1 MVELGQQQNIGGGGR
16 DDCGAGDDLWIIA
29 IENVAQQKA
38 GPFAAECGAKAGDT
52 QGFSEDRQGQQAE
65 KDQTG

>member
-16 DDCGAGDDLWIIA
+16 DDRRAGDDLGIIA
-29 IENVAQQKA
+29 LEDIAQQKA
-38 GPFAAECGAKAGDT
+38 GPFAAECGAKTGDA
-52 QGFSEDRQGQQAE
+52 QGFSEKRQGQQAE